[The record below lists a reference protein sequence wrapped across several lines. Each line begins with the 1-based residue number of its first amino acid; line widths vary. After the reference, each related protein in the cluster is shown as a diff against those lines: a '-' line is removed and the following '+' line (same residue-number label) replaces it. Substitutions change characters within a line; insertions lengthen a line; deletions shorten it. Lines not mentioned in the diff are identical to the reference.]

1 MVNINSNMIVTL
13 FVLTII
19 LSVIFWK
26 NVYHKKCLPGPWN
39 LPVLGYLHKLNPAA
53 PYLTLTE
60 LAKKYGPVYSIKLGF
75 VNVVVIAEVKIL
87 KKVLAKNE
95 ALERPSLYMT
105 NTTFE
110 NKGLGFTP
118 IDLWKDQRKFV
129 ANFLRTVGAARVS
142 PNKKE
147 CERLIRTQ
155 AEEFVQVVKS
165 QACVPLNPLELLNN
179 YVCGI
184 ASRLFLGTQFS
195 MDSKTVADLA
205 HNINTIIKLVAFGG
219 PLNFLPFLR
228 FLPKYK
234 RSLTAL
240 KEAVSRVREIQKTL
254 ITECQKSVCNVNTN
268 PPLGLIKAFLLEM
281 SKGAPKHIYNLD
293 QLHYLLFDTFIG
305 FTETTISTLV
315 WILLYLAQYDEVQT
329 KIRQELVEVLQDKRA
344 EMEDFVNLHYTK
356 AAIAEVTRIRTVA
369 PLGIPHCASDNICV
383 ENFTIPKGSMIMP
396 LLWAIHMDPKVHKE
410 PEEFRPERFLNDDGF
425 FVKPESFLPFQSG
438 KRVCIGED
446 IAQIMMSILIAN
458 VLKNFKIE
466 RPDSSPI
473 DFTGVCGALLTPK
486 AQKIIFKKL

>member
-1 MVNINSNMIVTL
+1 MIVTV

-19 LSVIFWK
+19 LPVIFWK
-26 NVYHKKCLPGPWN
+26 NVYRKKCLPGPWN
-39 LPVLGYLHKLNPAA
+39 LPVIGYLHKLNPAA

-110 NKGLGFTP
+110 NKGLAFTP
-118 IDLWKDQRKFV
+118 TDLWKDQRKFV

-142 PNKKE
+142 PNKKK
-147 CERLIRTQ
+147 CERLISIQ
-155 AEEFVQVVKS
+155 AEEFVQAVKS
-165 QACVPLNPLELLNN
+165 QGYSVPMNPLDLLNN

-184 ASRLFLGTQFS
+184 ASTLFLGRQCS
-195 MDSKTVADLA
+195 MGNTMVADLA
-205 HNINTIIKLVAFGG
+205 HNLDTIIKLIAFGG
-219 PLNFLPFLR
+219 PMNFLPFLR

-234 RSLTAL
+234 RTLTAL
-240 KEAVSRVREIQKTL
+240 KEAVGRVREIQKTL
-254 ITECQKSVCNVNTN
+254 INECKKSMSNNVNTN
-268 PPLGLIKAFLLEM
+268 SPMGLIEAFLLEV
-281 SKGAPKHIYNLD
+281 SRGAPKHIYNLD

-305 FTETTISTLV
+305 FTEATISTLL

-329 KIRQELVEVLQDKRA
+329 KIRQELVEVLQDKRV

-356 AAIAEVTRIRTVA
+356 AAISEVTRIRTVA
-369 PLGIPHCASDNICV
+369 PLGLPHWASENIHV

-396 LLWAIHMDPKVHKE
+396 LLWAIHMDPKIHKD
-410 PEEFRPERFLNDDGF
+410 PEEFRPKRFLDDDGS
-425 FVKPESFLPFQSG
+425 FVKPESFLPFQIG
-438 KRVCIGED
+438 KRVCVGEE

-458 VLKNFKIE
+458 VLRNFKIE
-466 RPDSSPI
+466 RPDSSPL